1 MSMPSGMMLALRSF
15 LIIAKGSS
23 QEKAANSSRFTAPP
37 NFSATKRA
45 NATIWSLGKDGW
57 RERWTEGRTK
67 GRAKRKTEGRTRS
80 TMMLAVLLRGEGKCI
95 Y

>member
-45 NATIWSLGKDGW
+45 NATIWSLRKNGGTA
-57 RERWTEGRTK
+57 RRTEGWTGGKTEERTK
-67 GRAKRKTEGRTRS
+67 STRMS
-80 TMMLAVLLRGEGKCI
+80 TILVSRVGKFC
-95 Y
+95 